1 MDAIESRALE
11 ILAEVCED
19 SRVLEDP
26 GLDLYRENLL
36 DSFALVQL
44 LEALE
49 DELGVE
55 IWLTQVKREE
65 TATPGQVAALV
76 RRLAAEGWSVG
87 IDYLQARDQALALEE
102 ELRGQG
108 YQALAVQADV
118 ADREAI
124 TAAVTRVEMAFG
136 PVSLLVNNAGVASQR
151 QFQDIEEDF
160 WRRIFAVNVDGA
172 FHTIQAVLPHMLHEK
187 AGSIVNIS
195 SIWGQRG
202 ASCETAY
209 SATKAALIGLTRSL
223 AMELAP
229 SGIRVNC
236 VAPGVI
242 RTDMVEVLGRETLAA
257 LAEETPMGR
266 LGTPEEVAEAVAF
279 LGGDKA
285 GFITGQ
291 VLTADGGFIL

>member
-1 MDAIESRALE
+1 MGRTAFITGASRGIGRAIA
-11 ILAEVCED
+11 
-19 SRVLEDP
+19 
-26 GLDLYRENLL
+26 
-36 DSFALVQL
+36 
-44 LEALE
+44 
-49 DELGVE
+49 
-55 IWLTQVKREE
+55 
-65 TATPGQVAALV
+65 

-108 YQALAVQADV
+108 YQALAVRADV

-124 TAAVTRVEMAFG
+124 TAAVNRVEMAFG

-209 SATKAALIGLTRSL
+209 SAAKAALIGLTRSL